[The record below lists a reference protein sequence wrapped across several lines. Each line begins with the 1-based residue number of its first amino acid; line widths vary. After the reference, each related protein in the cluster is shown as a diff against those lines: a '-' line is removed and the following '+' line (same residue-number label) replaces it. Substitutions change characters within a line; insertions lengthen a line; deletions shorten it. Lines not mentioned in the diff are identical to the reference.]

1 MAAQRA
7 HGAYIYCRYSTE
19 HQHSIGE
26 QVDACTRLCG
36 ERGLPVLGIYP
47 DEAVSGTKL
56 SRTNFD
62 RMMADLRDGM
72 ADTVVIYDQSR
83 LMRSVEGWF
92 ATRKELQALGVTII
106 SATQSHVGG
115 DIRKSDVFMMESI
128 QATYDQMHV
137 LISREKSTNK
147 LHYMARN
154 GEHTGGV
161 PALGYR
167 VVVGE
172 DKKKRLAVEPDEAQI
187 VRRIFAEYAGG
198 KSYRQIIEELNR
210 DGLRT
215 KRGQP
220 FGTNSIHDLLRNR
233 LYIGQRIYG
242 ARTYR
247 LDGTRNTHSPEGTDV
262 VTLDMPELAIVDE
275 EIFGEVQR
283 KMNENKTQNAG
294 RPAETR
300 DYPLKGKVFCAE
312 CGAAM
317 SVAASKKKDC
327 PSYYYYRCARKNRT
341 HDCDCRPIRCD
352 ELERFVADAVRT
364 AIGDPQIR
372 ASALE
377 KLLSVSPAAAE
388 QEKIDRL
395 KKQRAETQRKL
406 DNALSALLDLGNL
419 PELRERITSLKADLS
434 AQDAAIRQSTA
445 ASHSLGNLTPAQ
457 LTALYHRLCDAALT
471 DPAAVLS
478 IVSRVEVGNDTI
490 KIYTIFNG
498 NPPPKKRLDE
508 NDEELIEIDGT
519 PSGVPKKNN
528 PNLFSVGDGFGLF
541 LFLGLEP

>member
-1 MAAQRA
+1 MATDRA
-7 HGAYIYCRYSTE
+7 PGAYIYCRYSTE
-19 HQHSIGE
+19 HQHSIAE
-26 QVDACTRLCG
+26 QVDACTRLCA
-36 ERGLPVLGIYP
+36 ERGLPVLGIYA

-56 SRTNFD
+56 SRSNFA
-62 RMMADLRDGM
+62 RMMAALRAGV
-72 ADTVVIYDQSR
+72 ADTVVNYDQSR
-83 LMRSVEGWF
+83 LMRNVVGWF
-92 ATRKELQALGVTII
+92 ATRSELQDLGVRVI

-147 LHYMARN
+147 LHFMARN

-161 PALGYR
+161 PALGYK
-167 VVVGE
+167 VVTGQ
-172 DKKKRLAVEPDEAQI
+172 DGKRRLAIEPAEAEI
-187 VRRIFAEYAGG
+187 VRRIFSEYAAG
-198 KSYRQIIEELNR
+198 KSYRLIIEGLNR
-210 DGLRT
+210 AGLRT

-275 EIFGEVQR
+275 EIFGKVQR

-294 RPAETR
+294 RPAEAR
-300 DYPLKGKVFCAE
+300 DYPLKGKVFSAE
-312 CGAAM
+312 YGPAM
-317 SVAASKKKDC
+317 SVAASRQKDRQ
-327 PSYYYYRCARKNRT
+327 SYYYYRCARKNRT

-352 ELERFVADAVRT
+352 ELERFVAAAVRIT
-364 AIGDPQIR
+364 IGDPKIR
-372 ASALE
+372 ADALE

-419 PELRERITSLKADLS
+419 PELRERITVLKADLS
-434 AQDAAIRQSTA
+434 APDAAIRQCTA
-445 ASHSLGNLTPAQ
+445 ATHSLGNLTPTQ
-457 LTALYHRLCDAALT
+457 LTALYHRLCDAALN

-508 NDEELIEIDGT
+508 NDEEFIEIDGT
-519 PSGVPKKNN
+519 PSGVP
-528 PNLFSVGDGFGLF
+528 
-541 LFLGLEP
+541 